1 MKNQPSF
8 VAMIIGCLIA
18 MMVVVGFIGFQIG
31 QYAVQ
36 PTPTVERVIVSEPT
50 SPPPPVFV
58 TNTPTIA
65 PSATPTFGPTNTPTP
80 TVSPTNTPT
89 PTPIVV
95 INKIT
100 GLGRLETTEFA
111 MQTIIDLSNEPN
123 NLWEEVVGGDK
134 IVLVAEGEVVA
145 GVDLSKIEP
154 ADIDVDG
161 TTVTIILPPT
171 EVFYSRIDNEKTK
184 VYERDAGL
192 LVSPDPN
199 LESRARQMAEEK
211 LTKWAIERNI
221 YDRAESS
228 ANLQVENLLL
238 SLGFTDITIEFE
250 EVLP

>member
-1 MKNQPSF
+1 MKNQSLF
-8 VAMIIGCLIA
+8 IALIIGCLITVA
-18 MMVVVGFIGFQIG
+18 VAVGFIGFQAG

-36 PTPTVERVIVSEPT
+36 LTPTPTQAIVSEPT
-50 SPPPPVFV
+50 LPPPPVIV
-58 TNTPTIA
+58 TNTPTTA
-65 PSATPTFGPTNTPTP
+65 PSATPTLGPTNTPTP
-80 TVSPTNTPT
+80 TPS

-111 MQTIIDLSNEPN
+111 MQTVIDLSNKPN
-123 NLWEEVVGGDK
+123 NLWEEIVGSDK

-154 ADIDVDG
+154 ADIEVDG
-161 TTVTIILPPT
+161 TSVTIILPST
-171 EVFYSRIDNEKTK
+171 EIFYSRIDNEKTQ

-199 LESRARQMAEEK
+199 LESRARQIAEEE

-221 YDRAESS
+221 HGRAESS
-228 ANLQVENLLL
+228 AKLQIENLLL
-238 SLGFTDITIEFE
+238 SLGFTNITIEFE